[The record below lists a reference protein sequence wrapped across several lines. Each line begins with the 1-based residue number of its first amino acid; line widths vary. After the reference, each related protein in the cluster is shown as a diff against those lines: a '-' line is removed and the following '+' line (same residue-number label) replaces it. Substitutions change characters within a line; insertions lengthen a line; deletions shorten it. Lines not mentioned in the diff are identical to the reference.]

1 MYFLCAICQLVV
13 NHSQIN
19 LLMSLKLKLMLM
31 PMQKATK
38 LKLMLM
44 LTLVTMLMTKTLRGG
59 EENGRLSFLRTISL
73 REKLRESRYKI
84 KMVVGRLNK
93 F

>member
-1 MYFLCAICQLVV
+1 MI
-13 NHSQIN
+13 
-19 LLMSLKLKLMLM
+19 MSLRVTLELMLM
-31 PMQKATK
+31 PIGMITT

-44 LTLVTMLMTKTLRGG
+44 LVTILTTKTLRGG

-84 KMVVGRLNK
+84 KMVVVEITRM
-93 F
+93 

>member
-1 MYFLCAICQLVV
+1 MI
-13 NHSQIN
+13 
-19 LLMSLKLKLMLM
+19 MSLRVTLELMLM
-31 PMQKATK
+31 PMGMITI

-44 LTLVTMLMTKTLRGG
+44 LTLVAMLITKTLRGG

>member
-1 MYFLCAICQLVV
+1 MI
-13 NHSQIN
+13 
-19 LLMSLKLKLMLM
+19 MSLRVILELMLM
-31 PMQKATK
+31 PMGMITT

-44 LTLVTMLMTKTLRGG
+44 LKLVTILMTKTLRGG

>member
-1 MYFLCAICQLVV
+1 
-13 NHSQIN
+13 
-19 LLMSLKLKLMLM
+19 MSFKVTLELMLM
-31 PMQKATK
+31 PLGIAIT

-44 LTLVTMLMTKTLRGG
+44 LTLVTILMTKTLRGG

-84 KMVVGRLNK
+84 KMVVGITLVIVVEITRM
-93 F
+93 

>member
-1 MYFLCAICQLVV
+1 MI
-13 NHSQIN
+13 
-19 LLMSLKLKLMLM
+19 MSLRVTLELMLM
-31 PMQKATK
+31 PIGMITT

-44 LTLVTMLMTKTLRGG
+44 LVTILTTKTLRGG

>member
-1 MYFLCAICQLVV
+1 MI
-13 NHSQIN
+13 
-19 LLMSLKLKLMLM
+19 MSLRVTLELMLM
-31 PMQKATK
+31 PMGMITT

-44 LTLVTMLMTKTLRGG
+44 LKLVTILMTKTLRGG

-84 KMVVGRLNK
+84 KMMVE
-93 F
+93 